1 MYFCSMRLKQGD
13 TMRDE
18 ICNLRLI
25 FGSWRIRTADLTLDL
40 PLALA
45 GCEFLIESS
54 HFNSRQNSA
63 PGYHTEDCDAFRFC
77 PYVVKKEGGLVG
89 GHAGR

>member
-1 MYFCSMRLKQGD
+1 MRLKQGD

-63 PGYHTEDCDAFRFC
+63 PDTTPKIVTHSAS
-77 PYVVKKEGGLVG
+77 VLML
-89 GHAGR
+89 